1 MADRTTPRER
11 LVAKISS
18 LSDSEVAE
26 LLDYVGIM
34 ESLRAQ
40 ADSPRLFEDEL
51 VALLTEPDGS
61 APARVGVDADR
72 PRRRTTFLFSNQSFY
87 VS

>member
-18 LSDSEVAE
+18 LSDGEVAD
-26 LLDYVGIM
+26 LLDYVNIM

-40 ADSPRLFEDEL
+40 ADAPHQFEDEL
-51 VALLTEPDGS
+51 IALIVEPEGTGR
-61 APARVGVDADR
+61 ARVGLDADR
-72 PRRRTTFLFSNQSFY
+72 PRRRATFISNQTFY

>member
-18 LSDSEVAE
+18 LNDVEVAE

-34 ESLRAQ
+34 ETLRAQ
-40 ADSPRLFEDEL
+40 AETPRLFEEEL
-51 VALLTEPDGS
+51 IALITEPEAAAS
-61 APARVGVDADR
+61 AQVGIDADR
-72 PRRRTTFLFSNQSFY
+72 PRRRASFVSNQTYY

>member
-1 MADRTTPRER
+1 MADRTTSRDQ

-18 LSDSEVAE
+18 LSDGEVAE
-26 LLDYVGIM
+26 LLDYVNIM

-40 ADSPRLFEDEL
+40 ADAPRQFEDEL
-51 VALLTEPDGS
+51 IALISEPDALGR
-61 APARVGVDADR
+61 ARVGLDADR
-72 PRRRTTFLFSNQSFY
+72 PRRRATFISNQTFY